1 MPKMKTHS
9 SSKKRFHRTGSG
21 KIKRS
26 KAYRRHHAWAKNA
39 KDVRKLRGKGYFSAA
54 DKKNIAKLLPYS

>member
-9 SSKKRFHRTGSG
+9 SSKKRFKVTGTG
-21 KIKRS
+21 KIKRA

-39 KDVRKLRGKGYFSAA
+39 KKVRQMRGGAFVHDSNSA
-54 DKKNIAKLLPYS
+54 KIKELMPYA

>member
-9 SSKKRFHRTGSG
+9 SSKKRFKRTGNG

-26 KAYRRHHAWAKNA
+26 RAFRRHHAWAKNA
-39 KDVRKLRGKGYFSAA
+39 KNVRDLRQGAYVHSSQQ
-54 DKKNIAKLLPYS
+54 KKIDILMPY